1 MLIEEKYEKQH
12 SPTSVK
18 IGYKTRKDVSASRG
32 HIREQYN
39 AK

>member
-1 MLIEEKYEKQH
+1 MLLEEKYIKQH

-18 IGYKTRKDVSASRG
+18 RGYKYRKDVSES
-32 HIREQYN
+32 REQYN

>member
-1 MLIEEKYEKQH
+1 MLLEEKYEKQH
-12 SPTSVK
+12 FPVK

-32 HIREQYN
+32 HIREQYS